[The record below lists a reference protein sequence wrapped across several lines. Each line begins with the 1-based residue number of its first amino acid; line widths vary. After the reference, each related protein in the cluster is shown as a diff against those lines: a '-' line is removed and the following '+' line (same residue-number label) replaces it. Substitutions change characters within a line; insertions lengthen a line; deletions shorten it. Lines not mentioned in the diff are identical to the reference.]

1 MEYLILLHPGT
12 RAAEILTDMRGFPH
26 SFTTYSAAKQYAEK
40 YELEP
45 FQVLAVCDDKKNYL
59 V

>member
-12 RAAEILTDMRGFPH
+12 RVAEILTDMRGFPH
-26 SFTTYSAAKQYAEK
+26 SFTTYKAAKDYAIQ
-40 YELEP
+40 YELAP
-45 FQVLAVCDDKKNYL
+45 FQVLAVCDDKRNYL